1 MSDDPSKTLPAVD
14 AMRQDWAIV
23 DALMGGTKAMRV
35 SVTELQTFLNNA
47 VAELAK

>member
-23 DALMGGTKAMRV
+23 DALMGGTKAMR
-35 SVTELQTFLNNA
+35 SWFSSCSRSRELPCRLS
-47 VAELAK
+47 L